1 MNERF
6 KRSAIL
12 LGNAAMEKLQKA
24 NVLLF
29 GIGGVGASLAEAL
42 ARSGVGSITLV
53 DNDTVS
59 VSNINR
65 QIIATDETVAMK
77 KTEAMKERIHL
88 INPECKVTTYNLFYL
103 PDADD
108 IITKEYDYVA
118 DAIDTVTAKID
129 IIMKA
134 KALDIPVISSMGT
147 GNKLHPELLK
157 IENLHNTSVC
167 PLCRVMRTE
176 LKKRGIT
183 DVTVVYSK
191 EIPRKPLQNDI
202 ENSPGKRQTPGS
214 VSFVP
219 PAAGLLMAS
228 RIIQDITG
236 EK

>member
-6 KRSAIL
+6 QRSSIL
-12 LGNAAMEKLQKA
+12 LGEAAMEKLQNA
-24 NVLLF
+24 RVLLF
-29 GIGGVGASLAEAL
+29 GIGGVGGTLAEAL

-65 QIIATDETVAMK
+65 QIIATDETVGMA
-77 KTEAMKERIHL
+77 KTEAMKKRIHA
-88 INPECKVTTYNLFYL
+88 INPNCNVTVHNLFYL
-103 PDADD
+103 PDTEE
-108 IITKEYDYVA
+108 IITKDYDYIA

-129 IIMKA
+129 IIVKA
-134 KALDIPVISSMGT
+134 KALGVPVISSMGT
-147 GNKLHPELLK
+147 GNKLHPELLE

-191 EIPRKPLQNDI
+191 ETPRKPLEKGE
-202 ENSPGKRQTPGS
+202 ENNPGKRQTPGS

-228 RIIQDITG
+228 RIVQDITN